1 MNRIADKRVAYQKKD
16 TVQMRNDDNRTRKKA
31 LKITIIILCVL
42 LLLLAGLGVFIW
54 INYEKITGDL
64 GFDPDHVEEEE
75 SIGET
80 GNYPEVTY
88 SGDDVSEMTKSE
100 NVIDIL
106 LIGVDNRDP
115 SKFTGLSDGIMFLRI
130 DQKKGTLKLVSV
142 MRDTLVPIEGHK
154 YNKINA
160 AFNYGGIDLTKKTLK
175 SSLGLS
181 ADYFVVINFYGMEDL
196 IDALGGVDIKLSSE
210 EVLHMNGSI
219 KEINDIDPDHT
230 APFVKGAGVRHLT
243 GRQAVAYMRIRK
255 VGTDTQRI
263 ERQQK
268 VISELFSQAKSLGI
282 GQLPGL
288 ISAMSRCVRTDIKP
302 ADKMLDIATTVI
314 GLDVKEI
321 KTYRYP
327 DEYEFGSYKSMDIV
341 QPKDFETEINKLHD
355 FLNK

>member
-1 MNRIADKRVAYQKKD
+1 
-16 TVQMRNDDNRTRKKA
+16 MRNDETRGRNKA
-31 LKITIIILCVL
+31 LKTLLIIFCVL
-42 LLLLAGLGVFIW
+42 LLLLAGFGVYIW
-54 INYEKITGDL
+54 INYQKITGDL
-64 GFDPDHVEEEE
+64 GFDPESVTEEEE
-75 SIGET
+75 STET

-88 SGDDVSEMTKSE
+88 SGGDVSEVTKSQD
-100 NVIDIL
+100 VIDIL

-115 SKFTGLSDGIMFLRI
+115 SKFTGLSDVVMFLRI
-130 DQKKGTLKLVSV
+130 DEKKGAIKLASI

-154 YNKINA
+154 YNKINT

-181 ADYFVVINFYGMEDL
+181 PDYYVVINFYGMEDL

-219 KEINDIDPDHT
+219 KEINDIDPDHST
-230 APFVKGAGVRHLT
+230 PLVKGSGVQHLT

-263 ERQQK
+263 ERQQN
-268 VISELFSQAKSLGI
+268 VISKLFSQAKELGL

-288 ISAMSRCVRTDIKP
+288 ISALASCVRTDIKP
-302 ADKMLDIATTVI
+302 ADKMLDIATTII

-321 KTYRYP
+321 KTFRYP
-327 DEYEFGSYKSMDIV
+327 DEYESGSYKSMDIV
-341 QPKDFETEINKLHD
+341 QPKDFNTEINKLHD